1 MHPAKAYSE
10 TAELMHKPIHPQSYI
25 RVKILAKH
33 FFHTTF
39 GTLKNYE
46 RFWGFH
52 QIYLGTK
59 SIVNIFICM

>member
-39 GTLKNYE
+39 GTLKK
-46 RFWGFH
+46 
-52 QIYLGTK
+52 L
-59 SIVNIFICM
+59 